1 MNSFGS
7 YVRRKRDEAG
17 LTLTE
22 LARRLEISPA
32 YWSRIENGKENPP
45 KDDLIEK
52 TARILGIPVDE
63 LFAEAARLPP
73 DMQKDVPN
81 IIRMYR
87 KGNT

>member
-52 TARILGIPVDE
+52 TARILGIPVDA